1 MRPHGRRG
9 MLTRRGILAG
19 AAASLLAVKAPAA
32 PNALRA
38 MAAAHSKL
46 FGCAAGSYQLQDADF
61 AAVLARETNIL
72 VPEYEL
78 KRLLVE
84 PQPGKFDFS
93 GADMLV
99 RFAAAHGIKMRGH
112 TCVWYAANPPWLD
125 DKVANA
131 PDDEIM
137 TFFIT
142 KMMARYKGRFHSWD
156 VVNEA
161 IWPADGRSDGLR
173 NSIWLKRFGP
183 SYIDLAYHT
192 AKAADPEALL
202 VYNDWGCEGGEAW
215 NDIFR
220 AATLKFLEGAKARGV
235 PIEALGLQGHL
246 NAFGTPVDQKKLR
259 GFLDTVKA
267 MGLKI
272 LVTELDVDDSKAPLD
287 FAARDTAVADAT
299 ARFLDVV
306 LDNSACEAVL
316 SWGLTDRYLPKP
328 EGLKAALTGY
338 SPRKLPLDST
348 LRAKP
353 MYGTIARALNQ
364 RPTR

>member
-1 MRPHGRRG
+1 MCLNRRTVLGAAAAG
-9 MLTRRGILAG
+9 MLTASARGAEPGLRGI
-19 AAASLLAVKAPAA
+19 ASTHG
-32 PNALRA
+32 R
-38 MAAAHSKL
+38 
-46 FGCAAGSYQLQDADF
+46 FYGTAAGSYQLNDAGF
-61 AAVLARETNIL
+61 AATLAREVNIL

-78 KRLLVE
+78 KRLIVE
-84 PQPGKFDFS
+84 PKPGQFDFS
-93 GADMLV
+93 GADMLAN
-99 RFAAAHGIKMRGH
+99 FAAAHGIKMRGH

-125 DKVANA
+125 EKVFSA

-161 IWPADGRSDGLR
+161 LWPPDGRPDGLR

-192 AKAADPEALL
+192 AKAADPGALL

-215 NDIFR
+215 NDRFR
-220 AATLKFLEGAKARGV
+220 AVTLKFLEDARARGV

-246 NAFGTPVDQKKLR
+246 NAFGPPVDQKKLR
-259 GFLDTVKA
+259 LFLDEVKA

-272 LVTELDVDDSKAPLD
+272 LITELDVDDSKAPLD
-287 FAARDTAVADAT
+287 VRVRDAAVGDAT

-316 SWGLTDRYLPKP
+316 SWGLTDRYLHKP
-328 EGLKAALTGY
+328 EGLTAALTGY
-338 SPRKLPLDST
+338 SPRKLPLNSD
-348 LRAKP
+348 LERKP
-353 MYGTIARALNQ
+353 MYGAIARALGMAPS
-364 RPTR
+364 R